1 MNPHTLNCQIEQAE
15 DVNEIDVTLAPLVTF
30 KDGKATK
37 AELNITKLDALTVN
51 STVITGAAWVE
62 KNFNLFQGE
71 IIDEINDF
79 AHKKMRQA
87 LSRIGQETELRRRHH
102 AMLVVPESR
111 PRHDHSH
118 LT

>member
-1 MNPHTLNCQIEQAE
+1 MNPHTVNCQIEQAE
-15 DVNEIDVTLAPLVTF
+15 DVNEIDVTLAPMVSF

-79 AHKKMRQA
+79 AHKKCA
-87 LSRIGQETELRRRHH
+87 KPYPELAKKQNSGGGITRC
-102 AMLVVPESR
+102 L
-111 PRHDHSH
+111 
-118 LT
+118 